1 MADCSAAHDT
11 ERPCTTGEEGSR
23 EEARLRCCY
32 LLRSLSP
39 SARGRTYIGFTVD
52 PQRRLRQHNGEV
64 KGGAR
69 KTSRQRPW
77 EMLGFVHGFSDNVS
91 ALQFEWAWQHP
102 TVSLAV
108 REHVADLGLRRRSY
122 SAAKLLQVLAVMVRL
137 EEWSS
142 HPLGIHLLRG
152 EWAPRPGAPLGGG
165 PPPPPSS
172 DYDALERQLQ
182 RQGRAAACL
191 TRGCPW
197 TAGLEPPRRGA
208 RRRRAEG
215 AARAGGAARPAAAPS
230 EPSEGRGAN
239 TAPAEADGAGGAR
252 RRRQGTRAVARDDDD
267 DDDDEEWEVGEG
279 RSEEGLEEW
288 VAASRWLLAAGGG
301 RDDDAI
307 WLSSSASAAGSGLEG
322 GFETGE
328 SSGGEEAAGR
338 GEEAG
343 GGAGAE
349 ASLAPPPPPPPP
361 PTALSAACATSDSE
375 ATIADSD
382 SEADSEATIADA
394 PSEDEP
400 EAGADEGSAHGLVL
414 PPLRRLSIDGASPP
428 SHVARSKRLSAP
440 YPMAVSSDEDENAGR
455 NGRPSTPP
463 LGERVRRRASSN
475 GRRVRRAGEV
485 SCLDSDAPS

>member
-172 DYDALERQLQ
+172 DYDALERRLQ
-182 RQGRAAACL
+182 REGRAAAGL
-191 TRGCPW
+191 TRGCP
-197 TAGLEPPRRGA
+197 
-208 RRRRAEG
+208 
-215 AARAGGAARPAAAPS
+215 
-230 EPSEGRGAN
+230 
-239 TAPAEADGAGGAR
+239 
-252 RRRQGTRAVARDDDD
+252 
-267 DDDDEEWEVGEG
+267 
-279 RSEEGLEEW
+279 
-288 VAASRWLLAAGGG
+288 WLLAAGGG

-349 ASLAPPPPPPPP
+349 ASLAPPPPPPPL